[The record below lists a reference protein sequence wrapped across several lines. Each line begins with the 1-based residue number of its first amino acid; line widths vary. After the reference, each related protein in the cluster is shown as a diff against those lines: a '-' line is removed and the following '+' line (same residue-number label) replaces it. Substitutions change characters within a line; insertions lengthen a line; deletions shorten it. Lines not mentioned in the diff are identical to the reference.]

1 MSDIEKINKEVHL
14 KFNYKKNEDYSN
26 MIKYY
31 ETLAELGDNNAVDN
45 LCHYYKS
52 TQDIT
57 NIVKYYEMAVD
68 NNNFKYVDKLIIYYF
83 MLDNLES
90 LLLLYKKINNM
101 EGLIDTLE
109 SMLSKYRFDKTLI
122 ANIIIETNFDEY
134 ELSNGLS
141 MLKKSLTHNLDSYDL
156 HFTYS
161 INGLGYEKAKTD
173 FIELLSS

>member
-57 NIVKYYEMAVD
+57 NIVKSCR
-68 NNNFKYVDKLIIYYF
+68 NITKYL
-83 MLDNLES
+83 N
-90 LLLLYKKINNM
+90 
-101 EGLIDTLE
+101 
-109 SMLSKYRFDKTLI
+109 
-122 ANIIIETNFDEY
+122 
-134 ELSNGLS
+134 
-141 MLKKSLTHNLDSYDL
+141 
-156 HFTYS
+156 
-161 INGLGYEKAKTD
+161 
-173 FIELLSS
+173 